1 MKQNSLA
8 IIGAVITALLSTLCC
23 LPALLFIFFG
33 VSSGVLSY
41 FTTLEY
47 TRTPLAILA
56 IIFFLISIYNFKKKI
71 SCSCDKKVRFKTYI
85 FVLIFFVLILLLLF
99 YPEILPLFME

>member
-71 SCSCDKKVRFKTYI
+71 SSSCNKKVRFKTYI